1 MTVIM
6 LIGLNQLKIHIGCIE
21 VGWIELAQDGD
32 MWNTFCGCARRDWC
46 TMRRP
51 TLCANTDNCYS
62 SGFCNF
68 DKDEGRL
75 ARMKR
80 ALAGTLLGAGRAR
93 TFGLRL
99 DELPTSREGV
109 PFVVVRLCT
118 YISLHGLHCG
128 GVFRLSAG
136 NPKLVEQLR
145 AAFDH
150 TGDADLEGTNDVAS
164 VASLLKL
171 WLRELPEPV
180 ILNHVAQQL
189 LDITEK
195 EKGEWCK
202 IVSGVL
208 AELPE
213 QNQQLLGYLLQFLHC
228 YEYLHHPKC
237 HHSSGGVAAIFSPL
251 LLVHSAPFRI
261 QDANMLI
268 GNLIRESSHIFQPRG
283 VEASAND
290 DLVDITM
297 ATTHQHRKRKERQKS
312 LSSQAQ
318 DKVIRSNSE
327 ERPLEFDGN
336 RKEIRRVSSHED
348 FSLVKGNHRKNK
360 NSAEQIDTS
369 SGRNI
374 RCQNQLIER
383 VLATD
388 FVKAGFLSSK
398 GSQRVTRFAKY
409 YEVDFQQLQ
418 QRGGVGLPLHEHNS
432 TVTHAH
438 ITVTHNQKVTNDNS
452 HPVSTEAGDDLEHE
466 RRRSSE
472 RFARTATPRGRRNM
486 ARRRRANPKYIS
498 SDKDDMDE
506 GSSSKENEELEQDKL
521 SITKQPECSSEDESN
536 LSSPTHNFL
545 QLHPQDRDRSPS
557 PVPSPCTPPLDLSTL
572 HKQMDSSEPL
582 TSLDNSSY
590 AHRHPVEEDLV
601 SSHVMLSPRN
611 STILMRRVSL
621 DPNIPP
627 SPPKE
632 HNVSIARGADYKAQP
647 KLVNKRISNGNV
659 PHLYGGRGENHFE
672 KKLSTPYRDS
682 NLDLPRPRQS
692 NLLRE
697 KRVIPHGHRR
707 IGKVGL
713 EEMNP
718 HLRGGRGENHLGNPP
733 PPPVHPTEI
742 RTSVTPTS
750 AVELNTTSAGVH
762 GIILEVIYL
771 HLHERKGGKSVRKT
785 TLNRLNSVS
794 NPDIPVISR
803 PVHHKI
809 DASHYLANKAEVKEG
824 FGNQI
829 YLCRDRGLS
838 PGPPVQKSDS
848 LPLDRQVTYLKK
860 LKNYEEE
867 FELKNGYRPSHSDK
881 MTNKDIKKMYAE
893 LNKLQKLQKEL
904 KCLKGEPKT
913 TMDQALEKLEH
924 SYSHGPQPTS
934 IEDMLH
940 EVEKHLAE
948 KRHSSGRPE
957 DLDKLNHEQLLE
969 EKLSVQKAL
978 LYLENIFGRPVLR
991 EDRDLV
997 RPLYNRYRLLK
1008 RLVIRSGPSKLK
1020 DSISELATILEHETM
1035 DFTSSPPSL
1044 TAQESAE
1051 DPQLSP
1057 FPEQGSVS
1065 SESLWVNLH
1074 SLPLS
1079 ELLTQQRTTR
1089 EEKKRLRRML
1099 HEFEYEFQQ
1108 DTGRKLKREDRVP
1121 MENVYDSYKKAKA
1134 KLRLL
1139 DALVAKQ
1146 N

>member
-1 MTVIM
+1 
-6 LIGLNQLKIHIGCIE
+6 
-21 VGWIELAQDGD
+21 
-32 MWNTFCGCARRDWC
+32 
-46 TMRRP
+46 MRRP

-251 LLVHSAPFRI
+251 LLVHSASFRI

-283 VEASAND
+283 VEASANN

-297 ATTHQHRKRKERQKS
+297 ATTHQHRKRKERHKS
-312 LSSQAQ
+312 LSSQTQ

-374 RCQNQLIER
+374 R
-383 VLATD
+383 
-388 FVKAGFLSSK
+388 
-398 GSQRVTRFAKY
+398 
-409 YEVDFQQLQ
+409 QQLQ

-472 RFARTATPRGRRNM
+472 RVARTATPRGRRNM

-521 SITKQPECSSEDESN
+521 SITKQPECSSEEESN
-536 LSSPTHNFL
+536 LSSPSHNFL

-572 HKQMDSSEPL
+572 HKQVDSSEPL

-647 KLVNKRISNGNV
+647 KLVSKRISN
-659 PHLYGGRGENHFE
+659 L
-672 KKLSTPYRDS
+672 K
-682 NLDLPRPRQS
+682 
-692 NLLRE
+692 
-697 KRVIPHGHRR
+697 
-707 IGKVGL
+707 
-713 EEMNP
+713 
-718 HLRGGRGENHLGNPP
+718 
-733 PPPVHPTEI
+733 
-742 RTSVTPTS
+742 
-750 AVELNTTSAGVH
+750 
-762 GIILEVIYL
+762 
-771 HLHERKGGKSVRKT
+771 
-785 TLNRLNSVS
+785 
-794 NPDIPVISR
+794 
-803 PVHHKI
+803 
-809 DASHYLANKAEVKEG
+809 
-824 FGNQI
+824 
-829 YLCRDRGLS
+829 
-838 PGPPVQKSDS
+838 
-848 LPLDRQVTYLKK
+848 KK

-913 TMDQALEKLEH
+913 TMDQALEKLAN
-924 SYSHGPQPTS
+924 SYSHGLQPTS

-1044 TAQESAE
+1044 TVQESAE

-1089 EEKKRLRRML
+1089 EDKKRLRRML
-1099 HEFEYEFQQ
+1099 HEFEYDFQQ
-1108 DTGRKLKREDRVP
+1108 DTGRKLKREDRIP

>member
-6 LIGLNQLKIHIGCIE
+6 LIGLNQLKIQIGCIE

-297 ATTHQHRKRKERQKS
+297 ATTHQHRKRKERHKS

-374 RCQNQLIER
+374 R
-383 VLATD
+383 
-388 FVKAGFLSSK
+388 
-398 GSQRVTRFAKY
+398 
-409 YEVDFQQLQ
+409 QQLQ

-647 KLVNKRISNGNV
+647 KLVNKRIS
-659 PHLYGGRGENHFE
+659 
-672 KKLSTPYRDS
+672 K
-682 NLDLPRPRQS
+682 
-692 NLLRE
+692 
-697 KRVIPHGHRR
+697 
-707 IGKVGL
+707 
-713 EEMNP
+713 
-718 HLRGGRGENHLGNPP
+718 
-733 PPPVHPTEI
+733 
-742 RTSVTPTS
+742 
-750 AVELNTTSAGVH
+750 GVH

-771 HLHERKGGKSVRKT
+771 HLRERKSGKSVRKT
-785 TLNRLNSVS
+785 TLNRLNWVS

-809 DASHYLANKAEVKEG
+809 DASHYLAIEAG
-824 FGNQI
+824 
-829 YLCRDRGLS
+829 
-838 PGPPVQKSDS
+838 
-848 LPLDRQVTYLKK
+848 
-860 LKNYEEE
+860 
-867 FELKNGYRPSHSDK
+867 
-881 MTNKDIKKMYAE
+881 
-893 LNKLQKLQKEL
+893 
-904 KCLKGEPKT
+904 LKGEPKT

-1108 DTGRKLKREDRVP
+1108 DTGRKLKREDRIP

>member
-1 MTVIM
+1 MS
-6 LIGLNQLKIHIGCIE
+6 LKY
-21 VGWIELAQDGD
+21 
-32 MWNTFCGCARRDWC
+32 TCGCARRDWC

-51 TLCANTDNCYS
+51 TICANTDNCYS

-283 VEASAND
+283 VEASANN

-297 ATTHQHRKRKERQKS
+297 ATTHQHRKRKERHKS
-312 LSSQAQ
+312 LSSQTQ

-369 SGRNI
+369 AGRNI
-374 RCQNQLIER
+374 R
-383 VLATD
+383 
-388 FVKAGFLSSK
+388 
-398 GSQRVTRFAKY
+398 
-409 YEVDFQQLQ
+409 QQLQ

-536 LSSPTHNFL
+536 LSSPSHNFL

-572 HKQMDSSEPL
+572 HKQVDSSEPL

-632 HNVSIARGADYKAQP
+632 HNVSIARDADYKAQP
-647 KLVNKRISNGNV
+647 KLVSKRISN
-659 PHLYGGRGENHFE
+659 L
-672 KKLSTPYRDS
+672 K
-682 NLDLPRPRQS
+682 
-692 NLLRE
+692 
-697 KRVIPHGHRR
+697 
-707 IGKVGL
+707 
-713 EEMNP
+713 
-718 HLRGGRGENHLGNPP
+718 
-733 PPPVHPTEI
+733 
-742 RTSVTPTS
+742 
-750 AVELNTTSAGVH
+750 
-762 GIILEVIYL
+762 
-771 HLHERKGGKSVRKT
+771 
-785 TLNRLNSVS
+785 
-794 NPDIPVISR
+794 
-803 PVHHKI
+803 
-809 DASHYLANKAEVKEG
+809 
-824 FGNQI
+824 
-829 YLCRDRGLS
+829 
-838 PGPPVQKSDS
+838 
-848 LPLDRQVTYLKK
+848 KK

-893 LNKLQKLQKEL
+893 LNKLQKLQKEI

-913 TMDQALEKLEH
+913 TMDQALEKLAN
-924 SYSHGPQPTS
+924 SYSHGLQPTS

-1044 TAQESAE
+1044 TVQESAE

-1089 EEKKRLRRML
+1089 EDKKRLRRML
-1099 HEFEYEFQQ
+1099 HEFEYDFQQ
-1108 DTGRKLKREDRVP
+1108 DTGRKLKREDRIP

>member
-1 MTVIM
+1 
-6 LIGLNQLKIHIGCIE
+6 
-21 VGWIELAQDGD
+21 
-32 MWNTFCGCARRDWC
+32 
-46 TMRRP
+46 MRRP
-51 TLCANTDNCYS
+51 TICANTDNCYS

-283 VEASAND
+283 VEASANN

-297 ATTHQHRKRKERQKS
+297 ATTHQHRKRKERHKS
-312 LSSQAQ
+312 LSSQTQ

-369 SGRNI
+369 AGRNI
-374 RCQNQLIER
+374 R
-383 VLATD
+383 
-388 FVKAGFLSSK
+388 
-398 GSQRVTRFAKY
+398 
-409 YEVDFQQLQ
+409 QQLQ

-536 LSSPTHNFL
+536 LSSPSHNFL

-572 HKQMDSSEPL
+572 HKQVDSSEPL

-632 HNVSIARGADYKAQP
+632 HNVSIARDADYKAQP
-647 KLVNKRISNGNV
+647 KLVSKRISN
-659 PHLYGGRGENHFE
+659 L
-672 KKLSTPYRDS
+672 K
-682 NLDLPRPRQS
+682 
-692 NLLRE
+692 
-697 KRVIPHGHRR
+697 
-707 IGKVGL
+707 
-713 EEMNP
+713 
-718 HLRGGRGENHLGNPP
+718 
-733 PPPVHPTEI
+733 
-742 RTSVTPTS
+742 
-750 AVELNTTSAGVH
+750 
-762 GIILEVIYL
+762 
-771 HLHERKGGKSVRKT
+771 
-785 TLNRLNSVS
+785 
-794 NPDIPVISR
+794 
-803 PVHHKI
+803 
-809 DASHYLANKAEVKEG
+809 
-824 FGNQI
+824 
-829 YLCRDRGLS
+829 
-838 PGPPVQKSDS
+838 
-848 LPLDRQVTYLKK
+848 KK

-893 LNKLQKLQKEL
+893 LNKLQKLQKEI

-913 TMDQALEKLEH
+913 TMDQALEKLAN
-924 SYSHGPQPTS
+924 SYSHGLQPTS

-1044 TAQESAE
+1044 TVQESAE

-1089 EEKKRLRRML
+1089 EDKKRLRRML
-1099 HEFEYEFQQ
+1099 HEFEYDFQQ
-1108 DTGRKLKREDRVP
+1108 DTGRKLKREDRIP